1 MLKEDYGDLGN
12 QLAHAKTKE
21 EFVAIGM
28 QLFQTP
34 AFKKKQED
42 VLSKEWERR
51 QNEVSTKQRWKKRI
65 VWVCQ
70 EFCVNHFSVCR
81 IIVFHEFR
89 HTLIHQQLVAN
100 ERPVWYPAP

>member
-1 MLKEDYGDLGN
+1 MTRLEE
-12 QLAHAKTKE
+12 QLVHAKTKE

-65 VWVCQ
+65 VLLFWLMGA
-70 EFCVNHFSVCR
+70 
-81 IIVFHEFR
+81 ILIVSFICLSLLHM
-89 HTLIHQQLVAN
+89 
-100 ERPVWYPAP
+100 

>member
-1 MLKEDYGDLGN
+1 MARLEE
-12 QLAHAKTKE
+12 QLVHAKTKE

-34 AFKKKQED
+34 AFKKEQED

-65 VWVCQ
+65 VFLFWLMVA
-70 EFCVNHFSVCR
+70 VL
-81 IIVFHEFR
+81 IVS
-89 HTLIHQQLVAN
+89 LICLPLMRV
-100 ERPVWYPAP
+100 

>member
-1 MLKEDYGDLGN
+1 MLKEDYGELGN

-34 AFKKKQED
+34 AFKKEQED

-51 QNEVSTKQRWKKRI
+51 QNKVSTKQRWKKRTVFLFWLMVAVLI
-65 VWVCQ
+65 V
-70 EFCVNHFSVCR
+70 S
-81 IIVFHEFR
+81 
-89 HTLIHQQLVAN
+89 LICLSLLHM
-100 ERPVWYPAP
+100 

>member
-1 MLKEDYGDLGN
+1 MPKEDYGELGN
-12 QLAHAKTKE
+12 QLVHAKTKE

-28 QLFQTP
+28 RLFQTP

-65 VWVCQ
+65 VFLFWLMVA
-70 EFCVNHFSVCR
+70 VL
-81 IIVFHEFR
+81 IVS
-89 HTLIHQQLVAN
+89 LICLPLMRV
-100 ERPVWYPAP
+100 

>member
-1 MLKEDYGDLGN
+1 MLKEDYGDMGN

-65 VWVCQ
+65 VFLFWLMVA
-70 EFCVNHFSVCR
+70 VL
-81 IIVFHEFR
+81 IVS
-89 HTLIHQQLVAN
+89 LICLPLMRV
-100 ERPVWYPAP
+100 

>member
-1 MLKEDYGDLGN
+1 MLKEDYGELGN

-34 AFKKKQED
+34 AFKKKQKD

-51 QNEVSTKQRWKKRI
+51 QNKGGTKQRWKKRI
-65 VWVCQ
+65 VFLFWLMVA
-70 EFCVNHFSVCR
+70 VL
-81 IIVFHEFR
+81 IVS
-89 HTLIHQQLVAN
+89 LICLPLMRV
-100 ERPVWYPAP
+100 

>member
-65 VWVCQ
+65 CMGVSRVLCKSL
-70 EFCVNHFSVCR
+70 FSMSYHSV
-81 IIVFHEFR
+81 
-89 HTLIHQQLVAN
+89 
-100 ERPVWYPAP
+100 P

>member
-1 MLKEDYGDLGN
+1 MPKEDYGELGN

-42 VLSKEWERR
+42 VLSKEW
-51 QNEVSTKQRWKKRI
+51 
-65 VWVCQ
+65 
-70 EFCVNHFSVCR
+70 
-81 IIVFHEFR
+81 
-89 HTLIHQQLVAN
+89 
-100 ERPVWYPAP
+100 

>member
-51 QNEVSTKQRWKKRI
+51 QNEVSTKQRWKKRLYG
-65 VWVCQ
+65 
-70 EFCVNHFSVCR
+70 CVKSFV
-81 IIVFHEFR
+81 
-89 HTLIHQQLVAN
+89 
-100 ERPVWYPAP
+100 

>member
-28 QLFQTP
+28 QLLQTP

-65 VWVCQ
+65 VFLFWLMVA
-70 EFCVNHFSVCR
+70 VL
-81 IIVFHEFR
+81 IVS
-89 HTLIHQQLVAN
+89 LICLPLMRV
-100 ERPVWYPAP
+100 

>member
-1 MLKEDYGDLGN
+1 MLKEDYGELGN
-12 QLAHAKTKE
+12 QLVHAKTKE

-65 VWVCQ
+65 VFLFWLMVA
-70 EFCVNHFSVCR
+70 VL
-81 IIVFHEFR
+81 IVS
-89 HTLIHQQLVAN
+89 LICLPLMRV
-100 ERPVWYPAP
+100 

>member
-1 MLKEDYGDLGN
+1 MPKEDYGELGN

-34 AFKKKQED
+34 AFKKRQEDVISKEQED

-51 QNEVSTKQRWKKRI
+51 QNKGGTKHRRKKHLMLLFWLMGAVLIVSFI
-65 VWVCQ
+65 CLSLL
-70 EFCVNHFSVCR
+70 HM
-81 IIVFHEFR
+81 
-89 HTLIHQQLVAN
+89 
-100 ERPVWYPAP
+100 

>member
-1 MLKEDYGDLGN
+1 MLKEDYGELGN
-12 QLAHAKTKE
+12 QLVHAKTKE

-65 VWVCQ
+65 VFLFWLMV
-70 EFCVNHFSVCR
+70 VVL
-81 IIVFHEFR
+81 IVS
-89 HTLIHQQLVAN
+89 LICLPLMRV
-100 ERPVWYPAP
+100 